1 MLINP
6 VDGQSV
12 CVDYVALNNHRA
24 DVTLVNWRPVDSLII
39 YVTPVDYSRF
49 KVIVKGGRAARVVND
64 GCQRLV
70 AVKWEAPNVRP
81 VGEKQSRS
89 SVCCPAASRI
99 MWVSSVALEAL
110 ALESS
115 LLVDASLRADARLQT
130 LVHVCVVIVDY
141 K

>member
-1 MLINP
+1 
-6 VDGQSV
+6 
-12 CVDYVALNNHRA
+12 
-24 DVTLVNWRPVDSLII
+24 
-39 YVTPVDYSRF
+39 
-49 KVIVKGGRAARVVND
+49 
-64 GCQRLV
+64 
-70 AVKWEAPNVRP
+70 
-81 VGEKQSRS
+81 
-89 SVCCPAASRI
+89 